1 MEESQLRHARGT
13 NDGASAPTMQ
23 GSPVTAL
30 TMASAPDYST
40 SAPRPER
47 ARAYAKARRH
57 SSFVRWL
64 KLVIPVGAA
73 VSIALVVLITIYNP
87 FGRMGLTLGPV
98 SISGTKIAMEG
109 PRLTGFKK
117 DARPYEVT
125 ANAAYQDIRKP
136 NVIELKDMKARM
148 GLDGAGA
155 VANLVSNVGVF
166 DTVKEHLELNGDIRI
181 ITDKGEEA
189 LMQTASIDFKT
200 GSVVSKDPVQITMT
214 TAKIN
219 ADSMQLG
226 DSGKTITFV
235 GRVHVALKN
244 GGGAHAEADP
254 ASPKLVQA
262 EPATP

>member
-1 MEESQLRHARGT
+1 
-13 NDGASAPTMQ
+13 MQ

-30 TMASAPDYST
+30 TMASAPDRST

-57 SSFVRWL
+57 SSFVRLL
-64 KLVIPVGAA
+64 KFVIPVGAA
-73 VSIALVVLITIYNP
+73 VSIGLVLLITIFNP

-136 NVIELKDMKARM
+136 NVIELRDMKARM
-148 GLDGAGA
+148 TLDESGAA
-155 VANLVSNVGVF
+155 ANLVSKVGVF
-166 DTVKEHLELNGDIRI
+166 DTVKEHLDLNGDIRI
-181 ITDKGEEA
+181 ITDKGEEV
-189 LMQTASIDFKT
+189 LMQTASVEFKT
-200 GSVVSKDPVQITMT
+200 GSVTSKDPVQITMP

-219 ADSMQLG
+219 ADTMQLG
-226 DSGKTITFV
+226 DSGKTVTFI

-244 GGGAHAEADP
+244 GAGNAHVDADQSPKLSQADP
-254 ASPKLVQA
+254 AKP
-262 EPATP
+262 